1 MTKEQVTELCKRHE
15 VPEYVYN
22 TMLIMSAQ
30 IEDRDLEIKFLKE
43 DLSLIKKQYQ
53 EMTDLAKRLENR
65 LYS

>member
-1 MTKEQVTELCKRHE
+1 
-15 VPEYVYN
+15 
-22 TMLIMSAQ
+22 MLIMSAQ